1 MSCYAGKKSEEMLDY
16 LLSRRSL
23 VTKKGQLVEPGPNK
37 NELDKILTAAARVP
51 DHGKLSPFYFLVF
64 EGDARAKAGNI
75 IADIY
80 SRNNPDQRDDKI
92 EGERGR
98 FMRAPCVIGVVYRAR
113 QGKHPLWEQIMSA
126 GAACQNLIL
135 AANASGFG
143 AQWLTEWYA
152 YDNEV
157 RGAFG
162 LDGRDVMA
170 GFIYIGTPAAEAE
183 ERERPD
189 LSAIVNHWEEGAA
202 LNKGD
207 IYNMDKYDI
216 PPLGFEIKK

>member
-1 MSCYAGKKSEEMLDY
+1 MSCYAGKKSDEMLDY

-23 VTKKGQLVEPGPNK
+23 VAKKGQLVEPGPSK
-37 NELDKILTAAARVP
+37 GELEEILTVGARVP
-51 DHGKLSPFYFLVF
+51 DHGKLCPFYFIVF
-64 EGDARAKAGNI
+64 EGEARAKAGDV
-75 IADIY
+75 IAKIY
-80 SRNNPDQRDDKI
+80 AKNNPDQRDDKI
-92 EGERGR
+92 EAERER
-98 FMRAPCVIGVVYRAR
+98 FMRSPCVVGVVYRAR
-113 QGKHPLWEQIMSA
+113 QGKHPLWEQMMSA

-152 YDNEV
+152 YDDDT
-157 RGAFG
+157 RKAFG
-162 LDGRDVMA
+162 LDGRDVVA

-189 LSAIVNHWEEGAA
+189 LSMIVNHWEEGAV

-207 IYNMDKYDI
+207 DYNMGKYDI
-216 PPLGFEIKK
+216 PRLGFEIKK